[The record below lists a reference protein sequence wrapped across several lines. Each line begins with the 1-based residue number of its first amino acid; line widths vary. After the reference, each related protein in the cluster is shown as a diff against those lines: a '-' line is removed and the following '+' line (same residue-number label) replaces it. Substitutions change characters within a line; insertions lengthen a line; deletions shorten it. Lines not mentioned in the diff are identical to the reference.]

1 MLIFYCFSH
10 PYSYSDGVHF
20 NMIWI
25 LAADVSMRGGGVFV
39 CLFVVLCL
47 FINQNKSDVTK
58 YLLSLNAII

>member
-1 MLIFYCFSH
+1 
-10 PYSYSDGVHF
+10 
-20 NMIWI
+20 MIWI
-25 LAADVSMRGGGVFV
+25 VAADVSMGVVFV